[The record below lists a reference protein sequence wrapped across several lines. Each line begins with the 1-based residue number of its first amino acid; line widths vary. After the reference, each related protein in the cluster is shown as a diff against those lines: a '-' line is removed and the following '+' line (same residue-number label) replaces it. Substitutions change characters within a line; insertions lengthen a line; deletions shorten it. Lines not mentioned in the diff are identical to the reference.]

1 MVSDLTS
8 NKCPSF
14 SYFSY
19 LGIESIIIS
28 NKMVS
33 DLTSNKFPSASYFSY
48 LSIKST
54 TISSKMVSFFYSRSL
69 CFSN

>member
-1 MVSDLTS
+1 MVSELTS
-8 NKCPSF
+8 NKFPSF

-33 DLTSNKFPSASYFSY
+33 DFTSNTFPSSSYFSY
-48 LSIKST
+48 LDI
-54 TISSKMVSFFYSRSL
+54 
-69 CFSN
+69 